1 MFESLCVFVCVW
13 GAKAASEWVRQWHG
27 WGREGNNLCWCVS
40 ANAVRECQ
48 AIKEYDELYAK
59 KTTPKYIFCTKN
71 LKSTKCFQQQQRQ
84 QQNKQNHLIVSPK
97 CLTLPL
103 YVYVCAC
110 VCICLARTISNR
122 YICNSLMHVWRVE
135 LPSNRAHL
143 SSDERSQ
150 FQMLLPAEKNKKF
163 VFLVLLF
170 YFSLNISRFSL
181 VTERRLGEKNRR
193 VN

>member
-1 MFESLCVFVCVW
+1 MNYT
-13 GAKAASEWVRQWHG
+13 R
-27 WGREGNNLCWCVS
+27 
-40 ANAVRECQ
+40 
-48 AIKEYDELYAK
+48 K
-59 KTTPKYIFCTKN
+59 KRHQNTFFAQKN

-103 YVYVCAC
+103 YVCVCVRARVC